1 MVVFRSRRTLR
12 RASGMFALITGLASF
27 TACAEIEVGAE
38 AAKRISRASG
48 EGGSAAAK
56 NASEAGDI
64 QLAQATGEQA
74 EDLPISPYLKPAPQ
88 LFEATGEAVW
98 DGKRTLQGV
107 WVAHPLAE
115 SARRVRIFNEENGR
129 AVDGALFKRD
139 TTADDVSS
147 VLISSEAAQLLGMG
161 VGTPAPIRIV
171 AVSPV
176 QRPPQPEAPTEAVV
190 AETQPADTGTTDGG
204 AAEVAESAAS
214 AAIATTAIA
223 AAATDV
229 ASDDTTT
236 DTDSATVEEAGD
248 KVAEAAPQTSAGESA
263 ETIAADVRE
272 SVAVE
277 PTEIAAPQAEAEAK
291 EVTPEVAVNNPVAEP
306 TETALAPVTEPEAP
320 AKPEPKPE
328 PVKAEPE
335 PAKSEPAKP
344 EPEPKTFK
352 LETPTV
358 AATEPAKTAAPS
370 KPAASQGTSKLKLP
384 YVQAGIFGVKSNAT
398 KLIRRIEA
406 KDLPAFG
413 REIKSGGKTL
423 TKVLAGPFQTSGER
437 DAALRTIRALGL
449 KDAAPVRR

>member
-1 MVVFRSRRTLR
+1 MVVFRSRRMLGRT
-12 RASGMFALITGLASF
+12 SGMFALILGLASF
-27 TACAEIEVGAE
+27 AACAEIEVGAE

-176 QRPPQPEAPTEAVV
+176 QRPTQPEAPAEAVV
-190 AETQPADTGTTDGG
+190 AETQPADTGTADGG
-204 AAEVAESAAS
+204 AAEVAESAAP

-223 AAATDV
+223 AAATV
-229 ASDDTTT
+229 GASEDATADT
-236 DTDSATVEEAGD
+236 DTAVAEETGD
-248 KVAEAAPQTSAGESA
+248 KVAKAATQTSSGESA
-263 ETIAADVRE
+263 ETIAADVRK

-277 PTEIAAPQAEAEAK
+277 PTGIAAPQAEAEAK
-291 EVTPEVAVNNPVAEP
+291 EVAAKPKPTPEPR
-306 TETALAPVTEPEAP
+306 
-320 AKPEPKPE
+320 PE

-335 PAKSEPAKP
+335 PAKP
-344 EPEPKTFK
+344 ESEPKTFK

-358 AATEPAKTAAPS
+358 AATEPAKTAAPA

-406 KDLPAFG
+406 KDLPALG